1 MLDLLLR
8 SEPLNYWTISKRIG
22 KKYGTVHPRIMDLY
36 RQRILGKKGEKP
48 GAKNRQPTVPLEDL
62 KRHWVN
68 GARVLYI
75 GKAGGRS
82 SKQSLRDR
90 LHTYM
95 DFGRGKPVAH
105 WGGRYIWQL
114 ANVRDLRICWK
125 ITSGEEDPAIVESE
139 LIKEFKTK
147 YGQRPFAS
155 ARDPSP
161 APFNSQPSAGSQKNS

>member
-1 MLDLLLR
+1 MKMNFQNVVKIKEDGFQGF
-8 SEPLNYWTISKRIG
+8 NAISKLMESCDH
-22 KKYGTVHPRIMDLY
+22 VPN
-36 RQRILGKKGEKP
+36 KP
-48 GAKNRQPTVPLEDL
+48 GVYMVVRRVIEFPVFLSCSSGGHYKGTDPTVPLVDL

-90 LHTYM
+90 LRTYM

-105 WGGRYIWQL
+105 RGGRYIWQL
-114 ANVRDLRICWK
+114 ADARDLRICWK

-139 LIKEFKTK
+139 LIKEFKIK
-147 YGQRPFAS
+147 YGQGPFANL
-155 ARDPSP
+155 R
-161 APFNSQPSAGSQKNS
+161 G